1 MKILLIR
8 HGDPDYEHDT
18 LTEQGWREA
27 ELLAQRMKTI
37 PVDGFY
43 LSPLGRAQDTASVT
57 LKALN
62 RTGET
67 LPWLREFRGC
77 IEEPFTGQRRC
88 PWNMMPQYWTNQELL
103 LDPIRWRED
112 GILRTGDVA
121 EVYEETAAGVDE
133 LLSRYGLQRQGNLY
147 VGENQPKTIAL
158 FCHFGISMA
167 ILSHLMLISPAVL
180 WHAVFL
186 PTTSITTLVTEERLP
201 GKIFFRCS
209 SMGDASHLE
218 GQDKPLGR
226 SGLFSES
233 YGCGEEKPAQ

>member
-88 PWNMMPQYWTNQELL
+88 PWNMMPQ
-103 LDPIRWRED
+103 
-112 GILRTGDVA
+112 
-121 EVYEETAAGVDE
+121 
-133 LLSRYGLQRQGNLY
+133 
-147 VGENQPKTIAL
+147 IA
-158 FCHFGISMA
+158 
-167 ILSHLMLISPAVL
+167 
-180 WHAVFL
+180 
-186 PTTSITTLVTEERLP
+186 TRLV
-201 GKIFFRCS
+201 S
-209 SMGDASHLE
+209 
-218 GQDKPLGR
+218 
-226 SGLFSES
+226 SES
-233 YGCGEEKPAQ
+233 VREQTRIIAITADAICALIGVR

>member
-180 WHAVFL
+180 
-186 PTTSITTLVTEERLP
+186 
-201 GKIFFRCS
+201 
-209 SMGDASHLE
+209 
-218 GQDKPLGR
+218 
-226 SGLFSES
+226 
-233 YGCGEEKPAQ
+233 